1 MSKISSF
8 RELVVWQKSMDLAR
22 QVHVVTLKFPK
33 EEIFGLTQQV
43 RRATVSVPSNI
54 AEGNGRATTAD
65 YFHFLHV
72 SRGSLFEAETQLEL
86 ARDFGYLPD
95 SSLESLLSLCNE
107 IERMLNSIITKL
119 SR

>member
-8 RELVVWQKSMDLAR
+8 RELVVWQKAMKLALE
-22 QVHVVTLKFPK
+22 VHAVTLKFPK

-43 RRATVSVPSNI
+43 RKASVSIPSNI
-54 AEGNGRATTAD
+54 AEGNGRATRAD
-65 YFHFLHV
+65 YVHFLHIA
-72 SRGSLFEAETQLEL
+72 RGSLFETETQLEL
-86 ARDFGYLPD
+86 SKDFGYLPE
-95 SSLESLLSLCNE
+95 LTFQSLLSLSIE